1 MSCAEF
7 TELSKQTCSSTALLG
22 VGDEFHGRSKLE
34 MRRRGKDGPLLSISD
49 FSRASPSRA
58 RFHDQ
63 LLLLLHLFLKEES
76 AAAAAAASHDLTHL
90 CTAHPAPDRR
100 DTFFIHL
107 SMGGLP
113 GLVLESPP
121 VWCNSAFDIL
131 LRCWPFGEF
140 ASDWQKTP
148 RHVPPLSPLQV
159 SLDNDGRLRRLIFQS
174 EEVSS
179 HSYRYLE
186 GVAPA
191 QEKKESR

>member
-131 LRCWPFGEF
+131 LRCWPI
-140 ASDWQKTP
+140 AWRICVRLAKDTQAC
-148 RHVPPLSPLQV
+148 PPP
-159 SLDNDGRLRRLIFQS
+159 SLLF
-174 EEVSS
+174 
-179 HSYRYLE
+179 
-186 GVAPA
+186 
-191 QEKKESR
+191 K

>member
-7 TELSKQTCSSTALLG
+7 TELGKQTCTSSMDLLG

-34 MRRRGKDGPLLSISD
+34 MRRRGKDGPLLNISD

-58 RFHDQ
+58 RFHEQ

-76 AAAAAAASHDLTHL
+76 AAAAASHDLPHL

-131 LRCWPFGEF
+131 LRCWPI
-140 ASDWQKTP
+140 AWRICVRLAKTP
-148 RHVPPLSPLQV
+148 RHVPP
-159 SLDNDGRLRRLIFQS
+159 SLLF
-174 EEVSS
+174 
-179 HSYRYLE
+179 
-186 GVAPA
+186 
-191 QEKKESR
+191 K